1 MPIYIPLN
9 NFNIIAFTI
18 FKSLY
23 ISLQLCFLIYSLKT
37 QIEISTYNYI
47 YLIFTLGLN
56 LLLDLFQVI
65 EHIFSC
71 VYFYNI
77 EFIDNEDYANNKLLL
92 RFNNNFYNVVCV
104 IYNTIMLIY
113 SVNLIS
119 FSFIFVNNIQD
130 IKESFIHGMFMYLIV
145 VGFLFL
151 VLGIIYII
159 LIVFTCMLLY
169 RTERNTEEQITEINM
184 RISSLR
190 GLLNNILPN
199 GLSSE
204 IINKI
209 KTSNELLEDN
219 CSICLNKENK
229 EIMILPCNHNFHSD
243 CLRQWLKNNNKCP
256 ICRSDKMIID
266 SKVYPTTLNI

>member
-1 MPIYIPLN
+1 MQIYKPLS
-9 NFNIIAFTI
+9 NFNLIAFTI

-37 QIEISTYNYI
+37 SIEISTNNYI

-56 LLLDLFQVI
+56 LLLDLFQVL
-65 EHIFSC
+65 EHAIVC
-71 VYFYNI
+71 VYFYNK
-77 EFIDNEDYANNKLLL
+77 EFIDSEEYTNKKLLL
-92 RFNNNFYNVVCV
+92 RINNNFYNSVCH
-104 IYNTIMLIY
+104 IYNMIMAIY
-113 SVNLIS
+113 SVNLIT
-119 FSFIFVNNIQD
+119 FSFIFVNNVQD

-151 VLGIIYII
+151 VVGIFFII
-159 LIVFTCMLLY
+159 LTIVTSIILY
-169 RTERNTEEQITEINM
+169 RTEQQNNEINT

-204 IINKI
+204 IINNI
-209 KTSNELLEDN
+209 KRSNEQLEDN

-229 EIMILPCNHNFHSD
+229 EIMILNCNHNFHSE
-243 CLRQWLKNNNKCP
+243 CLQRWFVNNKKCP
-256 ICRSDKMIID
+256 ICRKELVINDYIPS
-266 SKVYPTTLNI
+266 SA

>member
-1 MPIYIPLN
+1 
-9 NFNIIAFTI
+9 
-18 FKSLY
+18 
-23 ISLQLCFLIYSLKT
+23 LKT

>member
-1 MPIYIPLN
+1 MQVYKPLN

-37 QIEISTYNYI
+37 QIEISTNNYI

-56 LLLDLFQVI
+56 LLLDFFQVL
-65 EHIFSC
+65 EHVFAC
-71 VYFYNI
+71 VYFYNE
-77 EFIDNEDYANNKLLL
+77 EFIDSEDYTNKKLLL
-92 RFNNNFYNVVCV
+92 RINNNFYNNVCH
-104 IYNTIMLIY
+104 IYNMIIAIN
-113 SVNLIS
+113 SVNLIT
-119 FSFIFVNNIQD
+119 FSFIFVNNVKD

-151 VLGIIYII
+151 VVGIIYII
-159 LIVFTCMLLY
+159 LMVLTCVLLY
-169 RTERNTEEQITEINM
+169 RTEEHVTEINM

-190 GLLNNILPN
+190 ELLNNILPN

-204 IINKI
+204 ITNKI

-229 EIMILPCNHNFHSD
+229 EIMILPCNHNFHSE
-243 CLRQWLKNNNKCP
+243 CLRQWLKSNNKCP

-266 SKVYPTTLNI
+266 SKVYPIGLNI